1 MVEIAA
7 AQILHYDVHQQR
19 ILVDVHDPRDVLA
32 VDPVFHRSENQQLL
46 TEHRGVDVPAVDDF
60 DREDLARGYLLA
72 EMHDAVATFA
82 QRV

>member
-1 MVEIAA
+1 MSIP
-7 AQILHYDVHQQR
+7 ITFKKR
-19 ILVDVHDPRDVLA
+19 
-32 VDPVFHRSENQQLL
+32 
-46 TEHRGVDVPAVDDF
+46 DDF